1 MNTRNDPKSR
11 MRQDA
16 RVVRSK
22 RRMRDALLH
31 LMTERPLA
39 EITVTQLCSEASVN
53 RNTFYAHYASPSD
66 VLDELM
72 GELGARNA
80 HALAVTRRRGS
91 IAWLTELCAN
101 IRDERDAYSA
111 LLSTSE
117 GRSYIEQEIAS
128 AYRLVMDS
136 SAERIRSDPGHADV
150 FAFATGGSMAL
161 IEHWL
166 SEGAE
171 RSPEEMAILINR
183 LCKQGMA
190 GWFEGKA

>member
-1 MNTRNDPKSR
+1 MEKTA
-11 MRQDA
+11 RQDA
-16 RVVRSK
+16 RVAKSK
-22 RRMRDALLH
+22 RRMRDALLR
-31 LMTERPLA
+31 LMRQKPLA
-39 EITVTQLCSEASVN
+39 DVTVTELCSEASVN
-53 RNTFYAHYASPSD
+53 RNTFYAHYASPID

-101 IRDERDAYSA
+101 IQDEREAYAA
-111 LLSTSE
+111 LLSTPE
-117 GRSYIEQEIAS
+117 GRGYIEQEIAS

-136 SAERIRSDPGHADV
+136 TAERIRNDPGHADV
-150 FAFATGGSMAL
+150 FAFATGGSIAL

-166 SEGAE
+166 SEGAT
-171 RSPEEMAILINR
+171 RPPEEMALLINR

-190 GWFEGKA
+190 GWFDREATGAEGR